1 MAEKVPDHSITMHQ
15 GAGVFRH
22 THTGWGF
29 IVCGPVLVYNLAGIA
44 EVQLLDDKMLFFEFF
59 QCITHGSWGKV
70 CFLHE
75 ILWVIAPP
83 ASSISI
89 TVFDEG
95 GNVVEYMMIVLTL
108 LTYESIGNLNEPPQ
122 YSIMFERQ
130 ERVAILL
137 LLGVACAVITAH
149 LILGTLGK
157 QPFARPF
164 TNNSADGE
172 LVIVGGTIDQIT
184 ITKNGGHMNVYLA
197 NITIFV
203 PVRLHRN

>member
-1 MAEKVPDHSITMHQ
+1 
-15 GAGVFRH
+15 
-22 THTGWGF
+22 
-29 IVCGPVLVYNLAGIA
+29 
-44 EVQLLDDKMLFFEFF
+44 
-59 QCITHGSWGKV
+59 
-70 CFLHE
+70 
-75 ILWVIAPP
+75 
-83 ASSISI
+83 
-89 TVFDEG
+89 
-95 GNVVEYMMIVLTL
+95 MMIVLTL

-149 LILGTLGK
+149 LVLGTLGK

-172 LVIVGGTIDQIT
+172 LVIAGGIIDQIT

-197 NITIFV
+197 DITIFV
-203 PVRLHRN
+203 PAQIAQELTLHSGDTVSVYGVVQTYRGKKEIIISSRKDLSVLTVYTGNNSPV